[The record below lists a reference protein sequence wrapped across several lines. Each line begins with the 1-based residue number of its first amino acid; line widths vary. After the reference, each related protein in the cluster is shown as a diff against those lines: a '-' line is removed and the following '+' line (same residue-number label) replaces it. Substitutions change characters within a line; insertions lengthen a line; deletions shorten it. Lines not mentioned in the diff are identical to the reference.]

1 MMAAVRGILVGWN
14 RVVPGKE
21 VQAVALF
28 GEAMAYW
35 SGQQQ
40 AGAIESF
47 EPVFLSP
54 HGGDLNGFFLIRG
67 EPGKLAELLETDDY
81 LALEQKG
88 SNLLEGHGVIPATF
102 GEGISRRMSIYQKVT
117 SGG

>member
-1 MMAAVRGILVGWN
+1 MAADNGILIGWN

-21 VQAVALF
+21 TQALALF
-28 GEAMAYW
+28 GEAMGFW
-35 SGQQQ
+35 SQQQQ
-40 AGAIESF
+40 AGAIEGF

-67 EPGKLAELLETDDY
+67 DAAKLTQLMASDEY
-81 LALEQKG
+81 LTIEQKA
-88 SNLLEGHGVIPATF
+88 SYLLDGHGVIGASF
-102 GEGISRRMSIYQKVT
+102 GEGITRRMAIYQKVT